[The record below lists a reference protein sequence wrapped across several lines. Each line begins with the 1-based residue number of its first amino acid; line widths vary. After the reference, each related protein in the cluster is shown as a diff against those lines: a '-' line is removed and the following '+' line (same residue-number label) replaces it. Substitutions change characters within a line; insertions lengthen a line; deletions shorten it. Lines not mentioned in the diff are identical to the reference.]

1 MERESF
7 ENADIAAV
15 LNKSFIPIKLD
26 REERPDL
33 DRIYM
38 NYVQATTGGGGWP
51 LNVFLTPDLQPLFG
65 GTYFPGPATS
75 SDKGGFMSIINKM
88 ETIWREQRERCATS
102 AKEITQQLR
111 DFAQEGLV
119 SREGIEKDAEGDEME
134 IELLDEAYDHFA
146 SKYDRQHAGFGLQP
160 KFPTPVNLRF
170 LLAISQ
176 YPQEVTDVVDEDAVE
191 HAGNMA
197 IKTLKAM
204 WRGGIK
210 DQIGNGFARYSVTR
224 DWSLPHFEKMLY
236 DQVQLLPAYLDAYLL
251 TRDQELLDATI
262 DIVRYLTSPPLARE
276 GGGFYSSEDADSFYR
291 STDTEKREGAFYVW
305 TLKELVTILGDRDAD
320 VCARFWNV
328 QENGNVKPEYDAH
341 DELMNQN
348 VLAVTQTPE
357 VIAKELGLT
366 EDAVKEIIVIGRE
379 KLRKH
384 RDAERPRPLLDD
396 KVVLGWNG
404 LAISAL
410 ARTGAS
416 LAKAEPEVSKTSIN
430 AAIQTAEFL
439 KSSMTDTATKQ
450 LRRVFREGL
459 GDAPAFADDYAFL
472 IGGLIDL
479 YEATWDEKWLEW
491 ADELQSM
498 FLHVIFNP
506 GFI

>member
-7 ENADIAAV
+7 ENTDIAQI
-15 LNKSFIPIKLD
+15 LNSSFIPIKLD

-51 LNVFLTPDLQPLFG
+51 LNVFLTPDLEPLFG
-65 GTYFPGPATS
+65 GTYWPGPS
-75 SDKGGFMSIINKM
+75 SSTTTQKDGVDFMSVIKKM
-88 ETIWREQRERCATS
+88 ETIWKEQRDRCTTS
-102 AKEITQQLR
+102 AKEITKQLR
-111 DFAQEGLV
+111 EFAQEGMV
-119 SREGIEKDAEGDEME
+119 SREGIEKDAEGDDME
-134 IELLDEAYDHFA
+134 IELLEETYEHFNI
-146 SKYDRQHAGFGLQP
+146 KYDRQYGGFGIQP

-170 LLAISQ
+170 LLALSQ
-176 YPQEVTDVVDEDAVE
+176 YPQEVSDVVGDDAVKN
-191 HAGNMA
+191 ARTMA
-197 IKTLKAM
+197 ITTLKAM

-210 DQIGNGFARYSVTR
+210 DQVGHGFARYSVTR

-251 TRDQELLDATI
+251 TQDKELLDATV
-262 DIVRYLTSPPLARE
+262 DIVTYLTSPPLARE
-276 GGGFYSSEDADSFYR
+276 GGGFYSSEDADSYYR

-305 TLKELVTILGDRDAD
+305 GLKELATVLGDHEAD
-320 VCARFWNV
+320 VCARYWNV
-328 QENGNVKPEYDAH
+328 LENGNVKPEYDAH

-348 VLAVTQTPE
+348 VLAVTKSTE
-357 VIAKELGLT
+357 AIAKELGLT
-366 EDAVKEIIVIGRE
+366 EEAVVKTIAEGRE
-379 KLRKH
+379 KLKKH
-384 RDAERPRPLLDD
+384 RETERVRPVLDD
-396 KVVLGWNG
+396 KVILSWNG

-416 LAKAEPEVSKTSIN
+416 LAKVQPETSKTALE
-430 AAIQTAEFL
+430 AAVKTAEFL
-439 KSSMTDTATKQ
+439 KSSMADKE
-450 LRRVFREGL
+450 LKILGRVWRDGL
-459 GDAPAFADDYAFL
+459 GNSPAFADDYAFL

-498 FLHVIFNP
+498 SHS
-506 GFI
+506 